1 MDRRKVEAPVDQWG
15 EVAKR
20 TLPRDRDEVVAT
32 EVRAGLGERGLL
44 HVGPEMGLR
53 LVGVVEENAVAA
65 AGHQLLAPR
74 RERDAQLRHPPGT

>member
-1 MDRRKVEAPVDQWG
+1 MDRRKVEAPVDQWS
-15 EVAKR
+15 EVEKR

-53 LVGVVEENAVAA
+53 LVGVVEEHAA
-65 AGHQLLAPR
+65 LTAGHQLLAPR